1 MHRED
6 SQISMK
12 LFRGTAYCSVSFLSR
27 VKDCLLDNVVFLFLR
42 LIPPT
47 NQYNETM
54 EVVSQIV
61 GISSVNGKQVFSL
74 SFVSFSFVAI
84 GVFLHDFFTHQ

>member
-1 MHRED
+1 M
-6 SQISMK
+6 
-12 LFRGTAYCSVSFLSR
+12 F
-27 VKDCLLDNVVFLFLR
+27 FLFLS

-74 SFVSFSFVAI
+74 SFVSFSFVTI
-84 GVFLHDFFTHQ
+84 GMFLHDFFTDQWTYAKGRQRK

>member
-6 SQISMK
+6 FQISMK
-12 LFRGTAYCSVSFLSR
+12 LFRGTAYCSISFLSR
-27 VKDCLLDNVVFLFLR
+27 VKDFLFDKVAFLFLR

-61 GISSVNGKQVFSL
+61 GISSANGKQVFSL
-74 SFVSFSFVAI
+74 SFVGFSFVTS
-84 GVFLHDFFTHQ
+84 GMPVLT

>member
-1 MHRED
+1 M
-6 SQISMK
+6 
-12 LFRGTAYCSVSFLSR
+12 F
-27 VKDCLLDNVVFLFLR
+27 FLFLS

-54 EVVSQIV
+54 EVVLQIV

-74 SFVSFSFVAI
+74 SFVSFSFVTI
-84 GVFLHDFFTHQ
+84 GMFLHDFFTHQWTYAKG

>member
-1 MHRED
+1 M
-6 SQISMK
+6 
-12 LFRGTAYCSVSFLSR
+12 
-27 VKDCLLDNVVFLFLR
+27 KDCLFDNVAFLFLR

-61 GISSVNGKQVFSL
+61 GISSANGKQVFSL
-74 SFVSFSFVAI
+74 SFVGFSFVTS
-84 GVFLHDFFTHQ
+84 GMPVLT

>member
-1 MHRED
+1 M
-6 SQISMK
+6 
-12 LFRGTAYCSVSFLSR
+12 
-27 VKDCLLDNVVFLFLR
+27 KDCLFDNVAFLFLR

-61 GISSVNGKQVFSL
+61 GISSANGKQVLSL
-74 SFVSFSFVAI
+74 SFVGFSFVTS
-84 GVFLHDFFTHQ
+84 GMPVLT

>member
-1 MHRED
+1 M
-6 SQISMK
+6 
-12 LFRGTAYCSVSFLSR
+12 F
-27 VKDCLLDNVVFLFLR
+27 FLFLS

-74 SFVSFSFVAI
+74 SFVSFSFVTI
-84 GVFLHDFFTHQ
+84 GMPVLT